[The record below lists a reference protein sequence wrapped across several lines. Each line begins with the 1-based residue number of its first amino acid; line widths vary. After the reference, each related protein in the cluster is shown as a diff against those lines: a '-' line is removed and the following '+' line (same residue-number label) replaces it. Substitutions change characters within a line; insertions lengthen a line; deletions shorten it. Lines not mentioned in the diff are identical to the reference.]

1 MSTATHSHPQH
12 QSSRQSTRMPSTLA
26 HEADG
31 ASMGLQ
37 IAKKTTGRY
46 RAPVAVNTVTDLG
59 RSIGQRR
66 SSAPQL
72 IAGAFIASTMSRC
85 GGCAWDT
92 FGCAGFLC
100 PRSANPRAA
109 VSITRLAAS
118 GDGSHDKGAVPM
130 IHALNP
136 SALRE
141 RAAAHRAMAI
151 AALHADSALSVRLK
165 RYNAAMTKART
176 LAAQAASA
184 EGNRLSAL
192 YPHSEG

>member
-46 RAPVAVNTVTDLG
+46 RAPVTVNPVTDLG
-59 RSIGQRR
+59 RSISKRR
-66 SSAPQL
+66 NSAHHT
-72 IAGAFIASTMSRC
+72 IAGALVASAMSRC

-92 FGCAGFLC
+92 FGCAGFLL
-100 PRSANPRAA
+100 PRSANLRTA
-109 VSITRLAAS
+109 VSIARLAAS
-118 GDGSHDKGAVPM
+118 GDGSSAKGAVPM
-130 IHALNP
+130 THTLNP

-176 LAAQAASA
+176 LVAQAASA